1 MFLENFWQ
9 RGERRLVWLKKFKA
23 AVVQRDIALIEK
35 LLSDIPEFNSVEDM
49 KEARYLTEEAILVAE
64 ALKNETA
71 VSMAQMKKNIDF
83 LNVTKRDKHSRFDI
97 TS

>member
-1 MFLENFWQ
+1 
-9 RGERRLVWLKKFKA
+9 VWLKKFKA
-23 AVVQRDIALIEK
+23 AVVQRDIALIDK